1 MFKEEWVLDAHSS
14 LPLCC
19 VLWMPEGDVKG
30 VLQLTHGMTEHS
42 CRYDALARTL
52 TAAGWAV
59 AGFDLPG
66 HGRNP
71 GSDGIATF
79 GQDGWEAA
87 LEAMGRF
94 SGYLRDRFPGAK
106 LVLHGFSLG
115 SFLLREY
122 LQSRPEGVSG
132 AVIIGTGCQPGWLL
146 RIIMAVVNR
155 EVRKVG
161 FDGYSSLVRQLSF
174 GTYNQKFK
182 PLRTE
187 KDWLC
192 SDEAQLDLFLADP
205 RCRENFSAGLF
216 LQMLSAMERTGK
228 QASFTLWDPELPVLL
243 ISGDRDPVGDM
254 GTGAR
259 KVLKMA
265 QSAGLHTEFHLIP
278 GARHDVL
285 HEEAS
290 GAAETARTLILNWLE
305 KR

>member
-14 LPLCC
+14 LPLYC
-19 VLWMPEGDVKG
+19 VLWLPEGELKG
-30 VLQLTHGMTEHS
+30 ILQITHGMTEHS
-42 CRYDALARTL
+42 GLYDALARTL

-66 HGRNP
+66 HGRNSGP
-71 GSDGIATF
+71 DGIATF

-122 LQSRPEGVSG
+122 LQSQPEGVYG

-155 EVRKVG
+155 EIRKVG

-205 RCRENFSAGLF
+205 HCRENFSAGLF

-228 QASFTLWDPELPVLL
+228 QASFALWDQELPVLL

-265 QSAGLHTEFHLIP
+265 NAAGLNTEFHLIP
-278 GARHDVL
+278 GSRHDVL